1 MLSDLSPQKEFMMKK
16 RHIFLLLVVTLL
28 YFFVNF
34 QRTAVPG
41 TIFNELQSD
50 LNVNAGY
57 VTALGSSFMYIY
69 AFCQLLTG
77 LVVKRYGGFRTILIG
92 GFFFSLGSV
101 LFPFSHA
108 LWQMY
113 VLRAF
118 AGLGASVV
126 YLSMIDELSRLY
138 PQQFTKLFGLFTC
151 TGYVGSIAAG
161 TPFVSAL
168 HYFPW
173 RTLLAGI
180 GLTIGALYLAFSGTS
195 LTCQHPEIKKNSGS
209 LKPILDFFRNPLNL
223 KLAAFSSTNWGLYYT
238 LLTVIG
244 KKYLEDY
251 CQMSVSAATA
261 IITIMGALSAGHN
274 CFVGF
279 LAPRLHNRRLPFYRC
294 ASTTALLCYIL
305 MTVAL
310 VFHFR
315 HPLLAV
321 LFLAT
326 TPTASISPVQV
337 AYTREINPTS
347 NSAPA
352 VATLNFLSY
361 LFVALFSNLCGVM
374 LDAFAP
380 SLVEGIKVYGR
391 NSYLLFFL
399 FATLVSTIGF
409 ISIRRLPESNG
420 KNIYGT
426 K

>member
-1 MLSDLSPQKEFMMKK
+1 MMKK
-16 RHIFLLLVVTLL
+16 RHIFLLLAGTLL

-34 QRTAVPG
+34 QRTAIPG
-41 TIFNELQSD
+41 TIFNELLTT
-50 LNVNAGY
+50 LNVSAKDI
-57 VTALGSSFMYIY
+57 TALGSAFMYIY
-69 AFCQLLTG
+69 AVCQLLTG
-77 LVVKRYGGFRTILIG
+77 LVVNRYGGFRTILLG
-92 GFFFSLGSV
+92 GFFFMLGCL
-101 LFPFSHA
+101 LFPFAES

-113 VLRAF
+113 VLRAC
-118 AGLGASVV
+118 AGLGASCL

-138 PQQFTKLFGLFTC
+138 PKNFTNLFGLFTC
-151 TGYVGSIAAG
+151 TGYAGSIVAG
-161 TPFVSAL
+161 SPFVAAIQ
-168 HYFPW
+168 HIPW
-173 RTLLAGI
+173 DTLLAGI
-180 GLTIGALYLAFSGTS
+180 GLFITVLYLAFAGVTLSCKEGAVKKGT
-195 LTCQHPEIKKNSGS
+195 GS
-209 LKPILDFFRNPLNL
+209 IKPILDFFRNPLNL
-223 KLAAFSSTNWGLYYT
+223 KLAAFSSMNWGLYYT

-251 CQMSVSAATA
+251 CGMSATAATA
-261 IITIMGALSAGHN
+261 IITGMGTLSAAHN

-310 VFHFR
+310 FFHFR
-315 HPLLAV
+315 HPLLAI

-337 AYTREINPTS
+337 AYTREINPAS

-361 LFVALFSNLCGVM
+361 LFVALFSNLCGLM
-374 LDAFAP
+374 LDTFAP

-399 FATLVSTIGF
+399 FATLVSAIGF
-409 ISIRRLPESNG
+409 ISVRHLPESNG
-420 KNIYGT
+420 KNIYET
-426 K
+426 R